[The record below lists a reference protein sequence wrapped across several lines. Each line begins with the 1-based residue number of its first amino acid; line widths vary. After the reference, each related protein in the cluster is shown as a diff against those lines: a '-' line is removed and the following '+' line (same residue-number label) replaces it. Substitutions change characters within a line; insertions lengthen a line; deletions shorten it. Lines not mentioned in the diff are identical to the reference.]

1 VNRLSYALDLVALF
15 AYVTSLLLSPS
26 SYAQQTLAPRHIGV
40 LNVPMREALQR
51 SFQERGY
58 VEGKNVTIDWRNAKA
73 SDDELPVLAAELVR
87 SNVEVIVTAGTPA
100 ARAALKATTTIPIV
114 FSAGDP
120 TGTQLAATLV
130 NPGKNGTGVS
140 VVSTELAAKRFDFL
154 HQLVPGSRR
163 IAYVIN
169 SSNPLAALQGQEVRK
184 AASLLSQE
192 VIVLDTRT
200 SAELNERLHSL
211 HRTSVDAVVVSAD
224 VFLVFNKARIARAVN
239 KARLPGMFPYREYV
253 DEGALASYGP
263 DLKEVARKM
272 VLYVDKILKGAK
284 PSELPIEQISKYE
297 LVINLRTARD
307 LKIKV
312 SEELLLRAD
321 EVIR

>member
-1 VNRLSYALDLVALF
+1 
-15 AYVTSLLLSPS
+15 
-26 SYAQQTLAPRHIGV
+26 
-40 LNVPMREALQR
+40 MREALQR

-87 SNVEVIVTAGTPA
+87 SNVEVIITAGTPA
-100 ARAALKATTTIPIV
+100 ARAALKATTTIPVV

-163 IAYVIN
+163 IAYLIN
-169 SSNPLAALQGQEVRK
+169 SSNPLAVLQGQEVRK

-211 HRTSVDAVVVSAD
+211 QRASVDAVVVSAD
-224 VFLVFNKARIARAVN
+224 VFLVFNKARIAGAVN

-284 PSELPIEQISKYE
+284 PSDLPIEQISKYE

-307 LKIKV
+307 LKIHV